1 MCMVQ
6 NPRKIKKIN
15 ILVKKKKKKKKN
27 YTLLCHDFDV
37 TGYNHKPVSEKKKG
51 LMWMWYIISYNLSH
65 RKIIK
70 KYIIKIVVIK
80 LLVDSAIMS

>member
-15 ILVKKKKKKKKN
+15 ILVQSKKKEKKEKKKKKKKD

-37 TGYNHKPVSEKKKG
+37 TGYNHKPVSEGKKRV
-51 LMWMWYIISYNLSH
+51 N
-65 RKIIK
+65 
-70 KYIIKIVVIK
+70 VNVIHY
-80 LLVDSAIMS
+80 